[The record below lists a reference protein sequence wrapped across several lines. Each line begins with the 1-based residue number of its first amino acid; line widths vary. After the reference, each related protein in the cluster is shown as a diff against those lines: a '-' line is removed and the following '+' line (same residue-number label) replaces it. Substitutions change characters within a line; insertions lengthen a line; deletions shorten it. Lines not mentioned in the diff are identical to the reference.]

1 MSVPAIRDPHSRD
14 HVPSHDGGLLEVE
27 VRRNATLAGVL
38 GALAGGF
45 AVGWLA
51 RAATSGAL
59 LDWLVFAVL
68 TLIAAGQLRS
78 LVDARIPLVVADAQG
93 LRLRMG
99 REWRGLPW
107 SAVEEVEVE
116 PGRGPLRD
124 GRLLIV
130 PRDPERVTGGLDA
143 AARRQVALST
153 RVYGAPLAYPL
164 GLTTRASTPDLAG
177 DLGDLA
183 AGRCEIVEI
192 YHGEEVEESDHTVI
206 EPVVWDPVVSGAS
219 DEETRPVDV
228 RALRDDEDLLA
239 AEPDEDPAPA
249 PIDPALPQR
258 LSERLSAW
266 RGRHDRGV
274 SAEVDRDDAS
284 ADVEVE
290 VLTGR
295 RETPEQTAP
304 EQTAPEQTAPDVDA
318 EIDAGIEAG
327 PETGRDDEDLRDAH
341 VGAVDR
347 LRHRVGTALSRF
359 ADGRSHDVDKTGALD
374 VAALRAAEAE
384 AAAVVPVEPATPVE
398 PTRPGRPAAR
408 VELVLDDP
416 SRIAGVARVEELDPV
431 EPPEL
436 EPSVPVRVQDPGA
449 VVIVDGRSGPRR
461 EPVIGPRLAAARH
474 RRGWSIE
481 QLAERTAI
489 RPHVIEALEV
499 DDFEHCG
506 GDFYARGH
514 IKTLAEELRLPAEEL
529 LWEYRALYA
538 GPEVDARQVF
548 TAELAKTGGG
558 IRSAGGGPRW
568 GVLIGSVVALA
579 LAWGVARTF
588 TDTAVEVPQD
598 APVVDQAT
606 LANTEPITSPKATP
620 KRVTVRVVRE
630 PEIRD
635 ETGAVIAQEPVRV
648 VVRDRNGDLMFAGPV
663 APGARRA
670 LVGLAPFTVRTAD
683 GDAVRVSVAGGA
695 SGAVGADGPAR
706 RVYR

>member
-38 GALAGGF
+38 GALSGGF

-51 RAATSGAL
+51 RAAASGAA

-68 TLIAAGQLRS
+68 ALIAAGQMRS
-78 LVDARIPLVVADAQG
+78 LVDARIPLVVADSQG

-192 YHGEEVEESDHTVI
+192 YHGEEVEESSSTVI
-206 EPVVWDPVVSGAS
+206 EPVLWDPIVSGAT

-239 AEPDEDPAPA
+239 ASEDDDREVAPA
-249 PIDPALPQR
+249 PLDPALPQR

-274 SAEVDRDDAS
+274 SAEVDDEA
-284 ADVEVE
+284 APEEELPEAE

-295 RETPEQTAP
+295 REDPVLEDA
-304 EQTAPEQTAPDVDA
+304 A
-318 EIDAGIEAG
+318 EIEQEADHDR
-327 PETGRDDEDLRDAH
+327 P

-347 LRHRVGTALSRF
+347 LRHRVGMTLSRF

-374 VAALRAAEAE
+374 VSALRAAEAE
-384 AAAVVPVEPATPVE
+384 AASIVPAEPATPVE
-398 PTRPGRPAAR
+398 AGRPGRPAAR
-408 VELVLDDP
+408 VDIVLDDP

-514 IKTLAEELRLPAEEL
+514 IKTLSEELRLPSEEL

-548 TAELAKTGGG
+548 SAELAKTGSG

-630 PEIRD
+630 AEIRD
-635 ETGAVIAQEPVRV
+635 EAGAVIPQESVRV

-706 RVYR
+706 RIYR

>member
-1 MSVPAIRDPHSRD
+1 MSVPAIRDDHPRD
-14 HVPSHDGGLLEVE
+14 HAFDHDPGLLEVE
-27 VRRNATLAGVL
+27 VRRNATLSGVL

-51 RAATSGAL
+51 RAAASGAA

-68 TLIAAGQLRS
+68 TLIAAAQLRS

-116 PGRGPLRD
+116 PSRGPLRD

-130 PRDPERVTGGLDA
+130 PRDPERVIGGLDA

-153 RVYGAPLAYPL
+153 RVYGAPLSYPL

-192 YHGEEVEESDHTVI
+192 YHGEEVEADDSVAAVPGTLI
-206 EPVVWDPVVSGAS
+206 EPIVLDPIASGAT

-239 AEPDEDPAPA
+239 EDLETSDPRTPA
-249 PIDPALPQR
+249 PIEALPQR
-258 LSERLSAW
+258 LSQRLSAW
-266 RGRHDRGV
+266 RGRHDHAV
-274 SAEVDRDDAS
+274 TAEVEQDEP
-284 ADVEVE
+284 VHEVPEAE

-295 RETPEQTAP
+295 R
-304 EQTAPEQTAPDVDA
+304 DA
-318 EIDAGIEAG
+318 VEWDAADAADAADHADRADHESPAG
-327 PETGRDDEDLRDAH
+327 AL
-341 VGAVDR
+341 DR
-347 LRHRVGTALSRF
+347 LRHRIGMTLSRF

-374 VAALRAAEAE
+374 VSALRAAETEALAVPAE
-384 AAAVVPVEPATPVE
+384 LATPVE
-398 PTRPGRPAAR
+398 PGRPGRPAAR
-408 VELVLDDP
+408 VEMVLDDP
-416 SRIAGVARVEELDPV
+416 SRVAGVARVQELDPV

-436 EPSVPVRVQDPGA
+436 EPSVPVRVHDPSA

-514 IKTLAEELRLPAEEL
+514 IKTLAEELRLPADEL
-529 LWEYRALYA
+529 LWEYHALYA
-538 GPEVDARQVF
+538 GPAVDAKQVF

-579 LAWGVARTF
+579 LAWGMASTF
-588 TDTAVEVPQD
+588 TDTGVEVPQQ

-635 ETGAVIAQEPVRV
+635 EAGAVIPQAPVRV

-663 APGARRA
+663 GPGSSRA
-670 LVGLAPFTVRTAD
+670 LIGLAPFTVQTAD